1 MQNVNYLKPGAQTA
15 LAIAAHPDDI
25 EFMMSGTLMRL
36 GDAGW
41 NLHYLNLANGCCGS
55 MEHDAIT
62 TARIREKEARHAAK
76 LLGAVWH
83 PPLVNDL
90 EIFYHKELL
99 RKLASLIREVA
110 PDILLIHSPVD
121 YMEDHT
127 NACRLAVSAAFVRGV
142 PNYESDPQ
150 LAPIDKPVTLYHA
163 MPHELCDAFGDPV
176 NARMFVDVAGLMDR
190 KRAALAAHASQKNW
204 LDHSQGMGS
213 YILNMESMT
222 RQVGVQSGLFEY
234 AEGWQPH
241 SHMGFC
247 DRGANP
253 LKDALAKHF
262 AP

>member
-1 MQNVNYLKPGAQTA
+1 MQNSIHLKPGAPTA
-15 LAIAAHPDDI
+15 MAIAAHPDDI

-36 GDAGW
+36 GGAGW
-41 NLHYLNLANGCCGS
+41 NLHYMNLANGCCGS

-62 TARIREKEARHAAK
+62 TARIRENEAQRAAA

-90 EIFYHKELL
+90 EIFYQKELL
-99 RKLASLIREVA
+99 RKLASIIREVA

-127 NACRLAVSAAFVRGV
+127 NACRLAISAAFVRGV
-142 PNYESDPQ
+142 PNYQTDPQ
-150 LAPIDKPVTLYHA
+150 LAPIDKPVTIYHA

-176 NARMFVDVAGLMDR
+176 KARMFVDVTDLMDR
-190 KRAALAAHASQKNW
+190 KRQALSAHASQKSW
-204 LDHSQGMGS
+204 LDHSQGMDS

-222 RQVGVQSGLFEY
+222 KQVGEQSALFEY

-247 DRGANP
+247 DRDANP
-253 LKDALAKHF
+253 LKDALANHF